1 MLTSIGP
8 YIAAL
13 PAWLGVLICGLVPS
27 VAALL
32 VGRII
37 TSIFTG
43 RELSENAPAGVV
55 KFNTILNI
63 FAVICALVLVGSW
76 EVYNSMRDAVQ
87 KEASALYLLHL
98 IVDVFRDPQ
107 HAEMRAEMRAALN
120 AYASAVAEIDWPYL
134 AVGGVTNQSEA
145 AFVRLARA
153 FFDVT
158 PSDLVQDSLS
168 SNTSIYMQSLVEA
181 RIQRMWAPQRTL
193 TNLIWILFLAGSVSV
208 LSFQWFFSSGNS
220 YVQYMMG
227 FIITFLIGLVM
238 FTAVKLAFPFS
249 GSAPLLTNQPFFN
262 LMGR

>member
-8 YIAAL
+8 FIAGL
-13 PAWLGVLICGLVPS
+13 PPVLGVLVCGMVPS
-27 VAALL
+27 LAALL
-32 VGRII
+32 IGRMI
-37 TSIFTG
+37 TSVFTG

-63 FAVICALVLVGSW
+63 FAVISALVLVGSW

-98 IVDVFRDPQ
+98 IIDVFRDPQ
-107 HAEMRAEMRAALN
+107 HAELRAEMRAALN
-120 AYASAVAEIDWPYL
+120 AYATSVAEVDWPYL
-134 AVGGVTNQSEA
+134 AAGGVTDRSEA

-153 FFDVT
+153 FLDVT
-158 PSDLVQDSLS
+158 PGDLIQDSLS

-193 TNLIWILFLAGSVSV
+193 TNLIWILFFASSVSV

-227 FIITFLIGLVM
+227 FIIAFLIGLVI
-238 FTAVKLAFPFS
+238 FTAIKLAFPFS
-249 GSAPLLTNQPFFN
+249 GSPALLTNQPFLN